1 MNYIK
6 EQRLYFEL
14 TQIELSEMIQ
24 HNLKQWNSK
33 RNSTQKRIS
42 DLEKL
47 NVNDLRDAMYLSEW
61 QSIEEVFNTLQ
72 KG

>member
-6 EQRLYFEL
+6 ETRLFYEL
-14 TQIELSEMIQ
+14 NQIELAEMIQ

-61 QSIEEVFNTLQ
+61 QSIEEVFNTLK

>member
-1 MNYIK
+1 MNIK

-14 TQIELSEMIQ
+14 TQIELSEMI
-24 HNLKQWNSK
+24 HNELKEMKSQ
-33 RNSTQKRIS
+33 RNSNQKRIS

-47 NVNDLRDAMYLSEW
+47 NPIQLNDSLYKSESDA
-61 QSIEEVFNTLQ
+61 INKVFNTLQ

>member
-33 RNSTQKRIS
+33 RNSNQKRIS

-47 NVNDLRDAMYLSEW
+47 NVSDLRDAMYLSEW
-61 QSIEEVFNTLQ
+61 QSIEEVFNTLK